1 MAEKKLITDEMIAN
15 YHKAVI
21 KFNEDI
27 KKERKFRQTLCEN
40 FISEWADII
49 EEIGIRNRKE
59 LENEK
64 RQNTTTL

>member
-1 MAEKKLITDEMIAN
+1 MAEKRIITEELIEN

-21 KFNEDI
+21 TFNENI
-27 KKERKFRQTLCEN
+27 KKEKKYRQTLCEN
-40 FISEWADII
+40 FISEWADVI

-64 RQNTTTL
+64 R

>member
-27 KKERKFRQTLCEN
+27 KKSKYRQTLCEN
-40 FISEWADII
+40 FIADWAEVI

-59 LENEK
+59 LN
-64 RQNTTTL
+64 NGN

>member
-1 MAEKKLITDEMIAN
+1 MAEKKIITEELIKS

-21 KFNEDI
+21 NFNENI
-27 KKERKFRQTLCEN
+27 KKEKRFRQTLCEN
-40 FISEWADII
+40 FTADWADVI

-64 RQNTTTL
+64 

>member
-1 MAEKKLITDEMIAN
+1 MAEKKIITEELIES

-21 KFNEDI
+21 TFNEKI
-27 KKERKFRQTLCEN
+27 KKEKRFRQTLGEN

-59 LENEK
+59 INK
-64 RQNTTTL
+64 

>member
-1 MAEKKLITDEMIAN
+1 MTKNIITDEMIAN

-27 KKERKFRQTLCEN
+27 KKSKYRQTLCEN
-40 FISEWADII
+40 FISDWAEVI

-59 LENEK
+59 LNK
-64 RQNTTTL
+64 

>member
-40 FISEWADII
+40 FISEWADVI

-59 LENEK
+59 LE
-64 RQNTTTL
+64 

>member
-1 MAEKKLITDEMIAN
+1 MAEKKIITEELIES

-21 KFNEDI
+21 NFNENI
-27 KKERKFRQTLCEN
+27 KKEKRFRQTLCEN
-40 FISEWADII
+40 FIFQWADVI

-64 RQNTTTL
+64 K

>member
-1 MAEKKLITDEMIAN
+1 MAEKRIITEELIES

-21 KFNEDI
+21 NFNENI
-27 KKERKFRQTLCEN
+27 KKEKRFRQTLCEN
-40 FISEWADII
+40 FISDWADVI

-64 RQNTTTL
+64 

>member
-1 MAEKKLITDEMIAN
+1 MAEKRIITEELIES

-21 KFNEDI
+21 NFNESI
-27 KKERKFRQTLCEN
+27 KKEKRFRQTLCEN
-40 FISEWADII
+40 FMFEWADVI

-64 RQNTTTL
+64 R

>member
-1 MAEKKLITDEMIAN
+1 MNKNIITDEMIAN

-27 KKERKFRQTLCEN
+27 KKERKHRQTLCEN
-40 FISEWADII
+40 FISDWAEVI

-59 LENEK
+59 LNK
-64 RQNTTTL
+64 